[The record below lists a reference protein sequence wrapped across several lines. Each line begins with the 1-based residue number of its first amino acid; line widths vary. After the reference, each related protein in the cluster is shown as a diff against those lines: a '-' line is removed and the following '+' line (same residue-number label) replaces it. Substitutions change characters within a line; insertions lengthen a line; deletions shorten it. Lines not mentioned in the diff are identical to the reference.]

1 MNKGGDNLG
10 IRVKTSFA
18 LKMLRLLAWDLAGAT
33 EDNNF
38 MACSWKGVCENP
50 TVEVDQVA
58 LLIQWGYGVHVPEL
72 WSWPLVSS
80 G

>member
-1 MNKGGDNLG
+1 MNQGGDNLG
-10 IRVKTSFA
+10 IRGKTRFA

>member
-1 MNKGGDNLG
+1 MNQGGDNLG
-10 IRVKTSFA
+10 IRGKTRFA
-18 LKMLRLLAWDLAGAT
+18 LKMLRLPVWDLAGAT
-33 EDNNF
+33 GDNNF

-58 LLIQWGYGVHVPEL
+58 LLIQWGYGVRVPEL

>member
-1 MNKGGDNLG
+1 MNQGGDNLG
-10 IRVKTSFA
+10 IRGKTRFA

-72 WSWPLVSS
+72 
-80 G
+80 

>member
-1 MNKGGDNLG
+1 MNQGGDNLG
-10 IRVKTSFA
+10 IRGKTRFA
-18 LKMLRLLAWDLAGAT
+18 LKMLRLPAWDLAGAT

-38 MACSWKGVCENP
+38 MACSWKGVCEIP